1 MNWLIDLGNT
11 RLKYAV
17 LNADGSHGEVQAF
30 AHADPESLAQLIA
43 QLGPAEEGDA
53 VWLASVASLSI
64 TETLTTAL
72 ATQGYRLHRVRTA
85 ATLGRLRIA
94 YDEPARLGVDRF
106 LAMLAASERSD
117 GPWLLVSVGSA
128 LTVDCLDAD
137 GRHLGGLIAPTPEHI
152 REAMAERFPVMAVPT
167 GQVLDFATDTADA
180 VASGASAA
188 ALGLVER
195 SLRLAQQHLGRAP
208 TLLISGGAA
217 DVLAELAHAPTI
229 VLSSLVLEGLARFAQ
244 AREN

>member
-17 LNADGSHGEVQAF
+17 LNADGSHGEVQAH
-30 AHADPESLAQLIA
+30 AHADPEMLAQLLAHI
-43 QLGPAEEGDA
+43 GPAEEGDA
-53 VWLASVASLSI
+53 IWLASVASLSV
-64 TETLTTAL
+64 TEALTAAL
-72 ATQGYRLHRVRTA
+72 AMQGYRVRRVRTA
-85 ATLGRLRIA
+85 AILGKLRIA

-128 LTVDCLDAD
+128 LTVDCLDVD
-137 GRHLGGLIAPTPEHI
+137 GQHLGGLIAPTPQHM
-152 REAMAERFPVMAVPT
+152 REAMAERFPVMDLPA
-167 GQVLDFATDTADA
+167 GHALDFAADTADA
-180 VASGASAA
+180 VASGATAA

-208 TLLISGGAA
+208 TLLISGGGA
-217 DVLAELAHAPTI
+217 DVLAGLSHAPII
-229 VLSSLVLEGLARFAQ
+229 VLPSLVLEGLARFAQ